1 LQQRDQRSRYRGVVV
16 HAEILMLRDPE
27 GAPVCNVAF
36 DLSAEQ
42 LSAAA
47 HAASEI
53 RTERHRG
60 ATLSTDDVLAMRE
73 LTGVVDELAGY
84 AEAQGHKTVTLP
96 LARMVALHDALDE
109 WLATREL
116 RGWMRGA
123 DETAHPLVAAMVG
136 PMGALRAD
144 AVRATLEAHAQA
156 PGGPCT

>member
-1 LQQRDQRSRYRGVVV
+1 
-16 HAEILMLRDPE
+16 MLRDPE

-36 DLSAEQ
+36 DLSADQ

-47 HAASEI
+47 HAASEV

-84 AEAQGHKTVTLP
+84 AEAAGHTTVTLP

-109 WLATREL
+109 WLATREA

-123 DETAHPLVAAMVG
+123 DETAHPFVAALVG

-144 AVRATLEAHAQA
+144 AVRATLEAYAES
-156 PGGPCT
+156 PGTPGP